1 MEFFACH
8 PVFGK
13 LRIVNVYLE
22 FDGPKIFYAENEIGT
37 TFFVYWVGDDA
48 DFECW
53 YIIPCSKNKIIAFEK
68 KKLSLRSILEKQEQ
82 EYFYDVR
89 LPFQLE
95 GELQFN
101 IKHKNKIAEIALPEP
116 DVYVKKVDIYS
127 PSLLANDLVPTHE
140 IIVSKVAKKSKTNVS
155 LGKLS
160 VVFDRFSELVFG
172 FNISHKV
179 SGSMQALNARYG
191 SFAISLHADNLE
203 KFEVF
208 LGSVSDIMVRKLDVE
223 PILKLYNIDYKVF
236 LNFLKA
242 IELSNVDFELR
253 SSEEPDKI
261 IKIYKF
267 DAEIYL
273 MKLKKVSIE
282 YISSIKVPQ
291 ANDIEK
297 VFKYVE
303 LKWNNIPVTA
313 EVLQIHPRLIDYY
326 KHALNILGFMEYNGT
341 LTPQGER
348 LALSDITTKYRIT
361 ANAFEASECVWAWMS
376 LYDLKDFFQID
387 STTAA
392 DFLTARC
399 PSLSGKTIGRRAN
412 TLASWYKQLRPHY
425 VSVNSTSENKNT

>member
-13 LRIVNVYLE
+13 LRVVNVYLE
-22 FDGPKIFYAENEIGT
+22 FDGPKIFYAENETGT

-48 DFECW
+48 DFERW
-53 YIIPCSKNKIIAFEK
+53 YIIPCSKNRIIAFEK

-116 DVYVKKVDIYS
+116 DVYVKKVDVYS
-127 PSLLANDLVPTHE
+127 PSLLDNDLVPTHE

-160 VVFDRFSELVFG
+160 VVFDRFSELVSG

-191 SFAISLHADNLE
+191 SFAISLHANNLE
-203 KFEVF
+203 KFEGF
-208 LGSVSDIMVRKLDVE
+208 LANVSDVMVRKLDVE
-223 PILKLYNIDYKVF
+223 PLLKSYNIDYKVF

-261 IKIYKF
+261 IKIYKL

-273 MKLKKVSIE
+273 LKLKRVSVE

-291 ANDIEK
+291 ANDIDK
-297 VFKYVE
+297 VFKYVD
-303 LKWNNIPVTA
+303 LKWANQPVTA
-313 EVLQIHPRLIDYY
+313 ETLQVKPRLLDYY
-326 KHALNILGFMEYNGT
+326 KHALNILGFMEYNGA

-348 LALSDITTKYRIT
+348 LALSDKTTRYRIA

-376 LYDLKDFFQID
+376 LYDLTEFNQIKPE
-387 STTAA
+387 TAA

-425 VSVNSTSENKNT
+425 VSVNSTSENKNI